1 MSNPV
6 LHTGCTEGLCLGK
19 AIHMAKRRSWGA
31 LRQLPHN
38 KRWQAS
44 YPGPDGFRHN
54 APDTFSTKK
63 EGDVFLSRTRTQIAD
78 GLWVDPKAPV
88 VSDVVPQFM
97 DFAVEHLRKQ
107 ANHKGEALRPST
119 KSVYMR
125 QLKLHCAHFA
135 ETPVNQITK
144 SQIDSLFT
152 NLREQGKKTT
162 ASKVYKLLRAIFDRA
177 LSYGYV
183 SKNPCSIPGAN
194 TLNSNK
200 EVFVPKMSQVW
211 AIADAMAPNF
221 RMMVI
226 MAAYGGFRFGEV
238 TELRRSDLTLIR
250 DESGVYYKVSVSR
263 AVTLV
268 NGEFL
273 IGKPKSA
280 KSIRQVDISIEITD
294 EVSNYLDGFVGSEA
308 DALLFPRTGSGTLRD
323 DHLRHDVFAKHWART
338 LKRLKLEQKG
348 LTFHS
353 LRHYAGTYF
362 HEAGG
367 TIPELM
373 AWLGDSSISAVT
385 RYLHDTG
392 KANLIANKMPVPK
405 KLRAVA

>member
-1 MSNPV
+1 
-6 LHTGCTEGLCLGK
+6 
-19 AIHMAKRRSWGA
+19 
-31 LRQLPHN
+31 
-38 KRWQAS
+38 
-44 YPGPDGFRHN
+44 
-54 APDTFSTKK
+54 
-63 EGDVFLSRTRTQIAD
+63 
-78 GLWVDPKAPV
+78 
-88 VSDVVPQFM
+88 
-97 DFAVEHLRKQ
+97 
-107 ANHKGEALRPST
+107 
-119 KSVYMR
+119 
-125 QLKLHCAHFA
+125 
-135 ETPVNQITK
+135 
-144 SQIDSLFT
+144 
-152 NLREQGKKTT
+152 
-162 ASKVYKLLRAIFDRA
+162 
-177 LSYGYV
+177 
-183 SKNPCSIPGAN
+183 
-194 TLNSNK
+194 
-200 EVFVPKMSQVW
+200 MSQVW
-211 AIADAMAPNF
+211 AIANAMAPNF

-238 TELRRSDLTLIR
+238 TELRRSDLTLIS
-250 DESGVYYKVSVSR
+250 DDSGVYYKVSVSR

-338 LKRLKLEQKG
+338 LKRLKLEQEG

-373 AWLGDSSISAVT
+373 AWLGDSSISAVS
-385 RYLHDTG
+385 RYLHPTG
-392 KANLIANKMPVPK
+392 GANLIANKMPVPK
-405 KLRAVA
+405 KLRAVAKLLRTKRLVCIKQLDKADHF